1 MFRFAQS
8 EYLNLLYLIPILIVF
23 FWWIYRKQNKL
34 IGLFTDKKLLKI
46 LTPARSKS
54 KYIFKSGL
62 IIFIITLLIL
72 ALANPQIGTRYEEVK
87 QAGIDVFILLDVS
100 LSMKAED
107 IQPSR
112 LEVAKQSIAKLIQKL
127 RGDRIGLIVFAGA
140 AYVQFPLTTDYA
152 AANLLLNAV
161 SINTVPQPGTA
172 IADAIQTAVRSFK
185 YDVKTQKVIVVI
197 TDGEDHEGDISGAV
211 SEAVDKGIKIYT
223 IGMGTPQGV
232 PIPVEKQGSQLA
244 YKTDEQ
250 GNIVLT
256 KLDELT
262 LEQIANDGN
271 GKYYRGSSSGNELN
285 QIYGDLSK
293 IEKTEFGTA
302 RITDYEDRFYYLL
315 AAAIILLI
323 IEFFISEKKSAVW
336 TKFSKKLGIQSE

>member
-1 MFRFAQS
+1 MFRFAHS
-8 EYLNLLYLIPILIVF
+8 DYLHLLYIIPVLIVF
-23 FWWIYRKQNKL
+23 FWWIYRKQNKQL
-34 IGLFTDKKLLKI
+34 ELFADKKLLKI
-46 LTPARSKS
+46 LSPARSKS

-62 IIFIITLLIL
+62 ILFIITLLIL

-107 IQPSR
+107 IKPNR
-112 LEVAKQSIAKLIQKL
+112 LDVAKQSITTLIQKL

-140 AYVQFPLTTDYA
+140 AYVQYPLTTDYA

-161 SINTVPQPGTA
+161 SYNTVPQPGTA
-172 IADAIQTAVRSFK
+172 IADAIKSAVRSFK
-185 YDVKTQKVIVVI
+185 EDVKTQKVIVII

-223 IGMGTPQGV
+223 IGMGSPQGV
-232 PIPVEKQGSQLA
+232 PIPVGNGSSQQA

-262 LEQIANDGN
+262 LQQIANDGN
-271 GKYYRGSSSGNELN
+271 GKYYRGTSSGNELN
-285 QIYGDLSK
+285 QIYNDLAK
-293 IEKTEFGTA
+293 IEKTEYGSTK
-302 RITDYEDRFYYLL
+302 ITDYEDRFYYLL
-315 AAAIILLI
+315 GVAILLLI
-323 IEFFISEKKSAVW
+323 LEFFISEKRSGLW
-336 TKFSKKLGIQSE
+336 TKYSKKLGIESD